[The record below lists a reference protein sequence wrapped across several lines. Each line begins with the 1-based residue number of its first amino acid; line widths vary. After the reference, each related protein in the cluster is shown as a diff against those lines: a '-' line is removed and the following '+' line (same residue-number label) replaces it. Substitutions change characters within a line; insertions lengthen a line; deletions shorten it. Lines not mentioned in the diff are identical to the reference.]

1 MGIFSIAS
9 EWFRR
14 GRIIDEVP
22 GGGYG
27 SPGGPIPT
35 TGITPDEDTYSVDR
49 ALSLSASIGGV
60 RLITNGLS
68 GSELFIDKYDTVDEV
83 WQPIPMRD
91 YPEWAHIDS
100 QPNDYQTL
108 EEFLQH
114 MGTTKLVGGN
124 SYIYLK
130 QSDRTYRKG
139 SNEIGYPHT
148 ILSVPAMDMVLTTK
162 MVNSQKYKGEGWQM
176 RTEDDSEVAMGM
188 YGPVGKR
195 EKGPVWVGGL
205 DINAGLDVY
214 LAGHKVD
221 IYNSRNKRGS
231 LLHSKLFMW
240 NSLIMGYSPFFIG
253 APSLQAGL
261 AAEAHALSGFSNGWS
276 PLMFAIAKA
285 AGQDTNLSDVLL
297 DMRDHAANTATR
309 NLPMPLKGEW
319 DFWNSMVTP
328 QQVELV
334 DSRRFTVT
342 DISRLLNIPLPLL
355 ASDEI
360 TTWGTGVKELMKFYL
375 YITQTPFN
383 NGIAKT
389 LSQLLPRGYRVRID
403 PSHLKI
409 EDMKDEADYLSKAL
423 GSGMGGVPWMTK
435 NEARS
440 VARAVGL
447 LPPISDEEGRRLNE
461 ESNVNNPSVEKEP
474 KENNSNSERD
484 STLSDANIN
493 GNSASYGLSSVGAGM
508 ANYRMAD
515 PEHSIKVLENIF
527 NDL

>member
-1 MGIFSIAS
+1 MGIISIAG

-35 TGITPDEDTYSVDR
+35 TGTTPDESPYTVER

-60 RLITNGLS
+60 RLMTNGLG
-68 GSELFIDKYDTVDEV
+68 GSELFIDKFNNIDEI
-83 WQPIPMRD
+83 WEPIKMRD
-91 YPEWAHIDS
+91 YPEWAHFDS
-100 QPNDYQTL
+100 QPSDYQTL
-108 EEFLQH
+108 EESLQH
-114 MGTTKLVGGN
+114 MGTSKIVGGN
-124 SYIYLK
+124 SYLYLK

-139 SNEIGYPHT
+139 SNKVGYPNT
-148 ILSVPAMDMVLTTK
+148 FLSVPPMDMAITTK
-162 MVNSQKYKGEGWQM
+162 MTDSQEYRGGGWQM

-188 YGPVGKR
+188 YGPMGAR
-195 EKGPVWVGGL
+195 QHGPVWIGGL

-214 LAGHKVD
+214 VAGHKVD
-221 IYNSRNKRGS
+221 IYNSRNRQGS
-231 LLHSKLFMW
+231 LLHNKLFMW

-261 AAEAHALSGFSNGWS
+261 AAEAHALSGFANGWA
-276 PLMFAIAKA
+276 PIMYAIAKA
-285 AGQDTNLSDVLL
+285 ATNDTDLNQILL
-297 DMRDHAANTATR
+297 DMRDHAANTGTR

-319 DFWNSMVTP
+319 DFWNSMITP

-375 YITQTPFN
+375 YITQIPFN
-383 NGIAKT
+383 NGIAKN

-403 PSHLKI
+403 PSHLKV
-409 EDMKDEADYLSKAL
+409 EDMKDEADYLFKAL
-423 GSGMGGVPWMTK
+423 GSGLGGVPWMTK
-435 NEARS
+435 NEARAVAKS
-440 VARAVGL
+440 VGI
-447 LPPISDEEGRRLNE
+447 LPPLSEEEGRLLNE
-461 ESNVNNPSVEKEP
+461 ESNINNPFAEDQQNGMEGNSSVSP
-474 KENNSNSERD
+474 TDSNAR
-484 STLSDANIN
+484 N
-493 GNSASYGLSSVGAGM
+493 GNGSVPEPSLAGAGM

-515 PEHSIKVLENIF
+515 PLHASKVVEDIY
-527 NDL
+527 NDM